1 MAWLLPEGEESKQG
15 ESTRS
20 AGREEW
26 DEGVNGG
33 GGRGGGRGAECESGE
48 QPYEP
53 IRSPYLRSEA
63 KQEKPNR

>member
-1 MAWLLPEGEESKQG
+1 MGVEGEE
-15 ESTRS
+15 
-20 AGREEW
+20 
-26 DEGVNGG
+26 
-33 GGRGGGRGAECESGE
+33 GGRGAECESGE